1 MKTKECTFKIIGDD
15 ISRDMA
21 LDDEHP
27 SVPANTQEE
36 LYLKPHSLES
46 LLSMLHHTLLPFK
59 EISFAYLFG
68 SAVRGDDFR
77 DIDVAVYL
85 IPYPPPHTEVC
96 GSEVCGYSSYERF
109 KFAMRIG
116 RTIEKALF
124 IRREV
129 DVRILNEAPP
139 SFQYEVMRTGQ
150 LIFQREKQRRICYEG
165 HILSRYLDYQP
176 IWSALINQYF
186 KGDCGMEQQVELFQH
201 LQEMDEA
208 LADWERY
215 RTNITEEAIN
225 TNRDTRNMV
234 MFATLTN
241 DFVLW
246 HAMLISIQSCLDI
259 ANHLIVRENLRR
271 PATYREAFEIL
282 TEASVIPQELSEE
295 LADLAGFRN
304 ILVHVYWR
312 LDLHRVYEIL
322 QYGLT
327 PLRQFRNIT
336 SQLLAQQDEG

>member
-1 MKTKECTFKIIGDD
+1 MKTKECTFKIISND

-21 LDDEHP
+21 LDDEHL
-27 SVPANTQEE
+27 SVPANIQGK

-46 LLSMLHHTLLPFK
+46 LLSTLHHTLLSFK

-68 SAVRGDDFR
+68 SAVRGEDFR

-85 IPYPPPHTEVC
+85 IPC
-96 GSEVCGYSSYERF
+96 AISSYERF
-109 KFAMRIG
+109 KLAMRIG

-124 IRREV
+124 TRREV
-129 DVRILNEAPP
+129 DVLILNEAPP

-165 HILSRYLDYQP
+165 HLLSRYLDYQP

-186 KGDCGMEQQVELFQH
+186 KGDYSMEQQVELFQH

-215 RTNITEEAIN
+215 RTNITEEAIS

-234 MFATLTN
+234 M
-241 DFVLW
+241 
-246 HAMLISIQSCLDI
+246 HAMLISIQSSLDI
-259 ANHLIVRENLRR
+259 ANHLIARENLRR
-271 PATYREAFEIL
+271 PATYREAFQIL
-282 TEASVIPQELSEE
+282 TEGSVISQELSEE

-327 PLRQFRNIT
+327 PLRQFRNII
-336 SQLLAQQDEG
+336 SQLLTPQDEG